1 MGLDFFGL
9 DLWNVVIEVLRSS
22 NITQKNQAHDL
33 ERTRGS
39 KEMEHVPFCH
49 LRTDVHTNRNV
60 DAHMYWSGS
69 DTASC
74 ACDNA
79 VSPDQFVA
87 PPNAFRQF
95 LVPFYVQ
102 R

>member
-1 MGLDFFGL
+1 MGCGDRSVTF
-9 DLWNVVIEVLRSS
+9 IE
-22 NITQKNQAHDL
+22 QHPKNQVTSRCCSIQAHDL

-60 DAHMYWSGS
+60 DAHMYWSAS
-69 DTASC
+69 VTASC
-74 ACDNA
+74 ACVNA
-79 VSPDQFVA
+79 VSPNEFVA

-95 LVPFYVQ
+95 LVPFYVL